1 MPLTSGLVNVYT
13 GKQPSACGQA
23 VMSKILSDAMDHSEE
38 YRLLPGIQRHPRID
52 LGPIRSP
59 VLPLP
64 RLGAD
69 LGIDLFLKRDDARPL
84 GMGGNKVR
92 QLEFYLGPA
101 RIQGA
106 DTILITGAIQSNFVC
121 LCAAAARRHGWE
133 PVVQLEDRVP
143 ENNPVYKTSGN
154 VLLNNLFGAEIH
166 YFAEGED
173 EAAADASL
181 EKLAESLISDGKN
194 PYVIHLG
201 TDYPPLGALGYA
213 LASAETRLQLS
224 QIGIDPDHIVV
235 PSGSG
240 LTHSGFLC
248 GATAINWTVPVHGIC
263 VRRRAELQR
272 RRIKQRSREV
282 SELLGLTP
290 PVPESNILVHDQVLA
305 PGYGQLNSQISD
317 AINRAA
323 HLEGLLVD
331 PVYSGR
337 CLAGLINLVERGIIK
352 RGEQVLF
359 LHTGGLPAIFAYQ
372 KILQL

>member
-1 MPLTSGLVNVYT
+1 
-13 GKQPSACGQA
+13 
-23 VMSKILSDAMDHSEE
+23 MSDTLSKALPEAMDHSEE

-64 RLGAD
+64 RLGAH
-69 LGIDLFLKRDDARPL
+69 LGIELFIKRDDALPL

-101 RIQGA
+101 RTQGA

-121 LCAAAARRHGWE
+121 LCAAAARRHGWQ

-143 ENNPVYKTSGN
+143 GSNPVYKTSGN

-181 EKLAESLISDGKN
+181 ERLAESLIADGKK

-213 LASAETRLQLS
+213 LASAETRLQLNRMK
-224 QIGIDPDHIVV
+224 IDPDHIVV

-248 GATAINWTVPVHGIC
+248 GATSIDWNVPVHGIC
-263 VRRRAELQR
+263 VRRDADSQHT
-272 RRIKQRSREV
+272 RIKQRNREV

-290 PVPESNILVHDQVLA
+290 PVPENSIIVHDQVLA
-305 PGYGQLNSQISD
+305 PGYGQLNTQISD

-323 HLEGLLVD
+323 QLEGLLVD

-352 RGEQVLF
+352 RGEQVMF

-372 KILQL
+372 NMLQL

>member
-1 MPLTSGLVNVYT
+1 
-13 GKQPSACGQA
+13 
-23 VMSKILSDAMDHSEE
+23 MSEAFSEALSQAMDHSEE
-38 YRLLPGIQRHPRID
+38 YRLLPGIQRHPRVD

-69 LGIDLFLKRDDARPL
+69 LGIELFIKRDDALPL

-92 QLEFYLGPA
+92 QLEYYLGPA

-106 DTILITGAIQSNFVC
+106 DTILITGAVQSNFVR
-121 LCAAAARRHGWE
+121 LCAAAARRHGWH

-143 ENNPVYKTSGN
+143 DNNPLYKTSGN
-154 VLLNNLFGAEIH
+154 VLLNQLFGAEIH
-166 YFAEGED
+166 YFAQGED

-181 EKLAESLISDGKN
+181 DKLAESLIADGKN

-201 TDYPPLGALGYA
+201 TDHPPLGALGYA
-213 LASAETRLQLS
+213 LASAETRLQLN
-224 QIGIDPDHIVV
+224 QIGASPDHIVV

-248 GATAINWTVPVHGIC
+248 GALAIDWQTQVHGIC
-263 VRRRAELQR
+263 VRRNASLQR
-272 RRIKQRSREV
+272 TRIKQRSREV
-282 SELLGLTP
+282 SELLGLTS
-290 PVPESNILVHDQVLA
+290 PVPESSILVHDQVLA
-305 PGYGQLNSQISD
+305 PGYGQLNEQTSD
-317 AINRAA
+317 AIKRAA

-337 CLAGLINLVERGIIK
+337 CLAGLIDLVERGIIK
-352 RGEQVLF
+352 RDEQVLF

-372 KILQL
+372 NTLQQ